1 MVSSFLVVNHY
12 CLINFNYVVSAVLQT
27 QLFQGRLLATWNYT
41 LIVRM
46 QYYTKILKFFFFFF
60 FLWLPCYRHR
70 IGVARTISRQASYLD
85 KQGERAEL
93 WRKQSVN
100 HIACKF
106 LAYFNFRKT
115 INTN

>member
-46 QYYTKILKFFFFFF
+46 QYYTRF
-60 FLWLPCYRHR
+60 
-70 IGVARTISRQASYLD
+70 
-85 KQGERAEL
+85 
-93 WRKQSVN
+93 
-100 HIACKF
+100 
-106 LAYFNFRKT
+106 
-115 INTN
+115 